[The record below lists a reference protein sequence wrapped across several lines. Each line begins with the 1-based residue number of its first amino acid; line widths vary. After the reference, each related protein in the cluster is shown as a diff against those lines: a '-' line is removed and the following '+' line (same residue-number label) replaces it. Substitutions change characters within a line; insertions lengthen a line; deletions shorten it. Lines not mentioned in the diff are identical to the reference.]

1 MMNIP
6 TDLLRTLI
14 AVVDLR
20 SFTKAAQSFG
30 VTQPAVS
37 AQIKRLQ
44 FLLGFELLDKSA
56 PGISLTARGHEV
68 VKAAR
73 QMLSINDHILGLT
86 SGGHAARTLRV
97 CISGD
102 FIGARLP
109 ALLANFH
116 RHWPFV
122 RFIVNGGSFEQVQRG
137 LQMGELDL
145 AIAVAK
151 SEPTIPSRHLWTDPA
166 VWVRSEATQ
175 IDPHRPVPLV
185 SLGDECSCRQT
196 AVQALNRV
204 GRTCEFVYTS
214 RSIVGLEAAVD
225 AGMGV
230 MVLPRSRVGDTC
242 LSIWDDAPLPSLPDL
257 YCGVFLREG
266 SNWAPLEGLADE
278 IGAVLRPR
286 LGEAAEH
293 GTARRPVRMMLG
305 AG

>member
-6 TDLLRTLI
+6 TDLLRTLV

-56 PGISLTARGHEV
+56 PGVSLTLRGQEV

-73 QMLSINDHILGLT
+73 QMLSINDHILSLT

-97 CISGD
+97 CIGGD
-102 FIGARLP
+102 FIGARIP
-109 ALLANFH
+109 TLLANF
-116 RHWPFV
+116 RKRWPFV
-122 RFIVNGGSFEQVQRG
+122 RFIVNGASFEQVQRG

-145 AIAVAK
+145 AITVAK
-151 SEPTIPSRHLWTDPA
+151 SEPSIPSRHLWTEPA

-175 IDPHRPVPLV
+175 IDPHLPVPLV
-185 SLGDECSCRQT
+185 SLGEDCSCRHV
-196 AVQALNRV
+196 AVQALKRV
-204 GRTCEFVYTS
+204 GRNCEFVFTS
-214 RSIVGLEAAVD
+214 RSIVGLEAAVL

-230 MVLPRSRVGDTC
+230 MVLPRSRVADTG
-242 LSIWDDAPLPSLPDL
+242 LMVWENAPLPTLSDL

-266 SNWAPLEGLADE
+266 SNWTPLEELADE
-278 IGAVLRPR
+278 IGATLRPR
-286 LGEAAEH
+286 PAE
-293 GTARRPVRMMLG
+293 TENEVASPVRARMLG

>member
-6 TDLLRTLI
+6 TDLLRTLV

-56 PGISLTARGHEV
+56 PGVSLTLRGQEV

-73 QMLSINDHILGLT
+73 QMLSINDHILSLT
-86 SGGHAARTLRV
+86 GGGHAARTLRV
-97 CISGD
+97 CVSGD
-102 FIGARLP
+102 FIGARIP
-109 ALLANFH
+109 TLLAGF
-116 RHWPFV
+116 RKRWPFV
-122 RFIVNGGSFEQVQRG
+122 RFIVNGASFEQVQRG

-145 AIAVAK
+145 AVAVAK
-151 SEPTIPSRHLWTDPA
+151 TEPSIPSRHLWTDPA
-166 VWVRSEATQ
+166 VWVRSAATQ
-175 IDPHRPVPLV
+175 IDPHLPVPLV
-185 SLGDECSCRQT
+185 SLGEECSCRYT

-214 RSIVGLEAAVD
+214 RSIVGLEAAVV

-242 LSIWDDAPLPSLPDL
+242 LSIWENPPLPELPNL

-266 SNWAPLEGLADE
+266 SNWAPLEELADE
-278 IGAVLRPR
+278 IGEAVRPR
-286 LGEAAEH
+286 PVETVGEPLPLR
-293 GTARRPVRMMLG
+293 ARMLG
-305 AG
+305 TG